1 MKKILILIVVLAGIA
16 GAYFFLS
23 KPASSSGSASGE
35 ESQEREAEVAK
46 STDSKTSKPSS
57 PIIATGDTE
66 EMDESTSSPETTPLT
81 KVQPAIEVTVRDDV
95 AEAVEESAD
104 DIVEVAEAVAEETEE
119 IVEEVAEAIVVAEQ
133 EIVAEAEANAA
144 ATVEETTTVVE
155 ETQESLEVETDAAVE
170 ALASEIAANNA
181 ALVEEVEVVADPDPR
196 EEIFTKLESMVASG
210 AITRDQFAL
219 LTAAMA
225 ASADDS
231 EISAPEWLL
240 DPPAVDWTAVS
251 ARIQSLKD
259 AGSITDEQFEKFQ
272 SNIAK
277 YQPIVETPEETL
289 AQNFD
294 AAANQ
299 SASED
304 MTSNVPASAMDS
316 PHAESA
322 SKYDVRINGY
332 PLPAHLS
339 SNMKFSIV
347 ELFLNKDGGD
357 VSSQRITINNHLM
370 PQNLDPIVLGK
381 LFDLLLSREASE

>member
-23 KPASSSGSASGE
+23 KPAPSSGEGSEERGSQVVKSSEPTIASGD
-35 ESQEREAEVAK
+35 A
-46 STDSKTSKPSS
+46 
-57 PIIATGDTE
+57 E
-66 EMDESTSSPETTPLT
+66 EMDESTSTPETTSLT
-81 KVQPAIEVTVRDDV
+81 KIQPAMEVTVREDV

-104 DIVEVAEAVAEETEE
+104 DVVEVPEAVAEETEE
-119 IVEEVAEAIVVAEQ
+119 IVEEVAEALVSAEE
-133 EIVAEAEANAA
+133 EIGAESAANAA

-155 ETQESLEVETDAAVE
+155 ETPDSLEVEAALTAE
-170 ALASEIAANNA
+170 AMANEIAANNA
-181 ALVEEVEVVADPDPR
+181 ALVEEVEVEVVVDPR
-196 EEIFTKLESMVASG
+196 EELFMKLESMVASG
-210 AITRDQFAL
+210 AITKDQFAL

-231 EISAPEWLL
+231 EITSPAWLL

-259 AGSITDEQFEKFQ
+259 AGSITDEQFGKFQ
-272 SNIAK
+272 ANIAK
-277 YQPIVETPEETL
+277 YQPVVEAPKETL
-289 AQNFD
+289 VQNFD

-304 MTSNVPASAMDS
+304 MTSKAPAAAMDS
-316 PHAESA
+316 PHSESA

-347 ELFLNKDGGD
+347 ELFLNKDKSA
-357 VSSQRITINNHLM
+357 VSNQRITINDHLV
-370 PQNLDPIVLGK
+370 PQNMDPIVLGK
-381 LFDLLLSREASE
+381 LFDLLVSREASE

>member
-35 ESQEREAEVAK
+35 ESQERGAEVAK

-104 DIVEVAEAVAEETEE
+104 DIVEVAEAVAEE
-119 IVEEVAEAIVVAEQ
+119 IVEEVAEAIVVTEQ

-289 AQNFD
+289 SQNFD

>member
-1 MKKILILIVVLAGIA
+1 MKKILISIVVLAGIA

-23 KPASSSGSASGE
+23 KPAPSPDEQSGE
-35 ESQEREAEVAK
+35 RGSEVAK
-46 STDSKTSKPSS
+46 SSAPT
-57 PIIATGDTE
+57 IASDDAE
-66 EMDESTSSPETTPLT
+66 EMDESTSTPETTPLT
-81 KVQPAIEVTVRDDV
+81 KIQPAIEVTVREDV
-95 AEAVEESAD
+95 AEAIEESAD
-104 DIVEVAEAVAEETEE
+104 DVVEVAEAVVEETEE
-119 IVEEVAEAIVVAEQ
+119 IVEEVAEAIVIAEE
-133 EIVAEAEANAA
+133 EIGVESAANAA

-155 ETQESLEVETDAAVE
+155 ETQESLEVEAAVAAE
-170 ALASEIAANNA
+170 AMANEIAANNA
-181 ALVEEVEVVADPDPR
+181 ALVEEVEAVVDPR
-196 EEIFTKLESMVASG
+196 EELFMKLESMVASG

-259 AGSITDEQFEKFQ
+259 AGSITDEQFGKFQ
-272 SNIAK
+272 ANIAK
-277 YQPIVETPEETL
+277 YQPAVEAPIETL
-289 AQNFD
+289 VQNFD

-299 SASED
+299 SATED
-304 MTSNVPASAMDS
+304 MTSKAPAAAMDT
-316 PHAESA
+316 PHSESA

-332 PLPAHLS
+332 PLPSHLS

-357 VSSQRITINNHLM
+357 VSNQRITINNHLV

-381 LFDLLLSREASE
+381 LFDLLVAREASE